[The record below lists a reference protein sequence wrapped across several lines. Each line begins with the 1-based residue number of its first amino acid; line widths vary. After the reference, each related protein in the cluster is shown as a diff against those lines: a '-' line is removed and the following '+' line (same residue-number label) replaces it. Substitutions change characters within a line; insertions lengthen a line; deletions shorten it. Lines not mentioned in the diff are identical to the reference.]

1 MSSVNVS
8 DYDPIAEKF
17 RRFILAELN
26 RRFINIEKVPSIA
39 IATILDPRFKKTYF
53 NDRVAVSSALNRI
66 SHEMKQ
72 IIRTE
77 ANEAVAS
84 VTQIETE
91 DATEENSEDL
101 WQIHKANMMRS
112 VAVSA
117 DEISEGHPVE
127 LRQYLNKPITAIT
140 TNPLET
146 WENMKVE
153 FPHLYIIAR
162 QYLSI
167 IATSV
172 PAERL
177 FSEAGLIITDKRSRL
192 TGEHL
197 SQLIFLSSV
206 SENFWV
212 TATNKM

>member
-1 MSSVNVS
+1 M
-8 DYDPIAEKF
+8 
-17 RRFILAELN
+17 
-26 RRFINIEKVPSIA
+26 NIEKVFPIA

-77 ANEAVAS
+77 VNEAVAS
-84 VTQIETE
+84 VAQIETE
-91 DATEENSEDL
+91 DAATEENLEDL

-117 DEISEGHPVE
+117 DETSEGHPVE

-146 WENMKVE
+146 WENMKAE

-162 QYLSI
+162 RYLSI

-177 FSEAGLIITDKRSRL
+177 FSEAGLIVTDKRSRL